1 MVARFTQ
8 EDVYRGDGLNL
19 YVYVVNNPL
28 LWFDP
33 SGYKKCDRR
42 PDGEDYYDEYF
53 EPQEL
58 RNMRAEIKKN
68 GVLVNTPK
76 GERTFTMEELQIITD
91 RMHMTQHG
99 MEERIEDGI
108 TKYTYT
114 QNGSKSPTALTI
126 ANKHVF
132 LSSAGSV
139 SKNARKIAQ
148 DIFGE
153 DNVAVIPNSKK
164 YKLDSELEIKKKTII
179 MSQEF
184 IKSGLNE
191 RKGKFANKRE
201 KEIKKGGNLSKNIND
216 KFEFGDGHAEVK
228 GIQGIKDTKGFGD
241 DAVRYSVQFC
251 SHLSYP
257 SCSFIQMHEKVINC
271 TGFSENTRNAI
282 YTRDYNI

>member
-33 SGYKKCDRR
+33 SGYKKCDRI

-68 GVLVNTPK
+68 GVIVNTPE

-132 LSSAGSV
+132 LSLAGSV

-153 DNVAVIPNSKK
+153 ENVTVVKNNSKNKK
-164 YKLDSELEIKKKTII
+164 YNYKPGKIEIETEGKVVPMTEEIINSELQKR
-179 MSQEF
+179 MQ
-184 IKSGLNE
+184 
-191 RKGKFANKRE
+191 KFKE
-201 KEIKKGGNLSKNIND
+201 KENKELSQKGQN
-216 KFEFGDGHAEVK
+216 KFQYGGGHAEVK
-228 GIQGIKDTKGFGD
+228 GIQGIKDAPGFGA

-251 SHLSYP
+251 SHLSCP
-257 SCSFIQMHEKVINC
+257 SCSFIQIHEKVINC
-271 TGFSENTRNAI
+271 TGFSENTKTPI
-282 YTRDYNI
+282 YTRDYKL